1 MISTSVSVTGI
12 LYVCKES
19 KVEPCPIFLDHEII
33 SINFDLQCHHGV
45 AMTALLSFAI
55 IVGDARSLSFD
66 L

>member
-1 MISTSVSVTGI
+1 MSNFS
-12 LYVCKES
+12 
-19 KVEPCPIFLDHEII
+19 DHEII